1 MTITFWKFC
10 AIPPQRLNIWII
22 KARLSSAELK
32 LRRYFK
38 MRDDLRF
45 LVFYSFVTLF
55 FLGIAM
61 TLFSIVQ
68 IILTV
73 AAAMHQAGIP
83 KITGSVLSII
93 AFLIGYVS
101 LLIALITSIE
111 IIKAIGNPSRTLK
124 ELLLRI
130 ENLKERLRLEGGQ

>member
-1 MTITFWKFC
+1 
-10 AIPPQRLNIWII
+10 
-22 KARLSSAELK
+22 
-32 LRRYFK
+32 
-38 MRDDLRF
+38 
-45 LVFYSFVTLF
+45 
-55 FLGIAM
+55 
-61 TLFSIVQ
+61 
-68 IILTV
+68 
-73 AAAMHQAGIP
+73 MHQAGIP